1 MTSMAQPKV
10 AALYRYPVKG
20 MTPEPVERLSVLANG
35 AVEGDRVLGFLLADA
50 GDPPRGE
57 WWPKTAFVVL
67 MNTAGLA
74 RLDVRLDADSRRLSV
89 ALGGTVLGEADLEDE
104 ASREAL
110 AAAVTEY
117 VVGSP
122 HSPLAGHPERAP
134 LRLVGDGATP
144 RYHDRGANHVT
155 IINRASVRA
164 LADAIGAELDE
175 RRFRGNVLV
184 DGLGPFEELTWQGK
198 RVRLGAAEFAV
209 TAPVIRCVATEADPS
224 LGEWNLPVLRTLVQ
238 AFAQDRPTMGVL
250 AEPRRGG
257 GTIAAGDAVEVL
269 G

>member
-1 MTSMAQPKV
+1 MSIPQV

-20 MTPEPVERLSVLANG
+20 MTPEPVEQLRVGGDG

-50 GDPPRGE
+50 GEPPRGE

-67 MNTAGLA
+67 MNTPGLA
-74 RLDVRLDADSRRLSV
+74 RFDVRLDSEGRRLAICIGDAV
-89 ALGGTVLGEADLEDE
+89 FGEAELDDE
-104 ASREAL
+104 ASRQQL
-110 AAAVTEY
+110 ANEVTAY
-117 VVGSP
+117 VVGLP
-122 HSPLAGHPERAP
+122 HSPLVGHPERAP
-134 LRLVGDGATP
+134 LRLVGDGMTP

-164 LADAIGAELDE
+164 LAEALGDEVDE

-184 DGLGPFEELTWQGK
+184 EGLAPFEEQTWQGR
-198 RVRLGAAEFAV
+198 RVRIGEAEFAV
-209 TAPVIRCVATEADPS
+209 TTPVIRCVATEADPT
-224 LGEWNLPVLRTLVQ
+224 LGEWNLPVLKTLVH

-257 GTIAAGDAVEVL
+257 GAMAVGDAIEVVA
-269 G
+269 